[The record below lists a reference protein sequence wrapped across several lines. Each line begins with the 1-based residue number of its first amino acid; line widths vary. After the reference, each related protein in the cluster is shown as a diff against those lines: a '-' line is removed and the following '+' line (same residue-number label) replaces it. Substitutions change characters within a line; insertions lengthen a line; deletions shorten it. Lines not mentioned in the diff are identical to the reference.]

1 MFPGRRTGRILFSPR
16 RTPFLPLIVTSI
28 FIDMIRAGAQE
39 INGGSTRRF
48 DMEVRHGSFP
58 NGVSGGARKK
68 QGSEE
73 EAEGGRPLRFLPVA
87 EEDLQAAAEFVPAGS
102 ERIQAGF
109 LRAGD
114 PRRGGGAPVD
124 PGRLPEGDR
133 GGRPGGRAGH
143 ARG

>member
-73 EAEGGRPLRFLPVA
+73 EAGGGVPSGPGSPSRGRRGRP
-87 EEDLQAAAEFVPAGS
+87 
-102 ERIQAGF
+102 
-109 LRAGD
+109 
-114 PRRGGGAPVD
+114 PRR
-124 PGRLPEGDR
+124 R
-133 GGRPGGRAGH
+133 G
-143 ARG
+143 